1 MIRMASMFSSIVTF
15 WKEKL
20 DNTRCYLCSHL
31 IHSLASLRECR
42 GIKIVRYDFSDP
54 QAGKDLCDRRIAT
67 VQSHVCCNINEGQDI
82 KSTSDIQ
89 WWVEGCHASI
99 ILLRLKSQARP

>member
-1 MIRMASMFSSIVTF
+1 MIRMASMFCSIVTF

-31 IHSLASLRECR
+31 IHSLASLRECT
-42 GIKIVRYDFSDP
+42 GIKIIRYDFSDP

-67 VQSHVCCNINEGQDI
+67 VQSHVHCNINEGHNI
-82 KSTSDIQ
+82 KGSDIQ
-89 WWVEGCHASI
+89 WRVEGC
-99 ILLRLKSQARP
+99 